1 MSDDPPK
8 GSRAGKFALAG
19 CVFFLVVAA
28 LAAGLIFG
36 GGVIIAFLGGVGAFG
51 AFALL
56 ASSGSDVSQPVVV
69 PPPVVDASAP
79 LATSSALIDGVVS
92 PDVMN
97 AGRVANVGRL
107 VTVKGMFTSVTS
119 QDSPP
124 SANLSVQVADEFK
137 SPQVLCLAD
146 LGFMDAATKLTRG
159 SEITVQGTVAD
170 KDFFGGTLLD
180 KCTVLSPALVATAPA
195 AVETPAEP
203 VTTEPVVKTEP
214 VKTEPVKTEPVK
226 TEPVKTEPV
235 KTEPVVKVE
244 PVKAA
249 AGGKVTVEGE
259 GSVVLI
265 GADGKRVKVPG
276 NVPAGKY
283 EIEATF
289 EGEPA
294 VVVGKITVGESGA
307 TVACNANMGICRPK

>member
-214 VKTEPVKTEPVK
+214 VKTEPV
-226 TEPVKTEPV
+226 
-235 KTEPVVKVE
+235 VKVE